1 MEYIFL
7 VVAGVWTLQFLL
19 SYWQLKRFHQML
31 ADMRRLGRCAVGLHG
46 NRWRGRTYG
55 VLVVDAHDRI
65 RHAAVFT
72 GWTVF
77 SRLEPVAGLDGM
89 RLEAIVA
96 DEPPLAEIRRPQW
109 QALKHAAQFLQSGAT
124 TPDLTHTAA

>member
-7 VVAGVWTLQFLL
+7 VVAGAWTLQFLL

-31 ADMRRLGRCAVGLHG
+31 ADMRRRGRCAVGLHG

-55 VLVVDAHDRI
+55 VLVVDAHDRV

-77 SRLEPVAGLDGM
+77 SRLAPVAGLDGM
-89 RLEAIVA
+89 RLEVILA
-96 DEPPLAEIRRPQW
+96 DEPPIADIRRPQW
-109 QALKHAAQFLQSGAT
+109 LALQNAAQFLQSGAT
-124 TPDLTHTAA
+124 TPHLTHTTT